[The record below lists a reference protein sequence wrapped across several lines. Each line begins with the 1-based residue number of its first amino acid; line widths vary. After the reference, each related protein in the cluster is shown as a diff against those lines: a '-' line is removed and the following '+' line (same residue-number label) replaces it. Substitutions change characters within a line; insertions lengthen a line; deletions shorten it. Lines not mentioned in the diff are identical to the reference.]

1 MPRDARRLRTE
12 RPIAKPS
19 RYMNPI
25 THGKEPH
32 KRIYIVVACER
43 IGPDTVV
50 RKESTGVASV
60 AMLC

>member
-1 MPRDARRLRTE
+1 MPRKARRLRTE
-12 RPIAKPS
+12 RSIAKPS

-25 THGKEPH
+25 AHGKEPK
-32 KRIYIVVACER
+32 KRIYIVVAYGR

-50 RKESTGVASV
+50 RKESTGVTPV

>member
-1 MPRDARRLRTE
+1 MPRNARRLRTE

-19 RYMNPI
+19 LYMNSI
-25 THGKEPH
+25 AHGKEPK
-32 KRIYIVVACER
+32 KRIYIVVAYGR